1 MSEQNMIPSMKAAG
15 RFEALA
21 PFDTVVDT
29 SKYYMVEALRT
40 IHEMESLKLNL
51 YELVFKPVGV
61 TEADFPLVLSRART
75 AGAFICSILDRN
87 GVAVYVPTT
96 YFKSFPL
103 TDGVSFER
111 MCAVVDLGPCDPS
124 KKDLVAQC
132 TDHFKAY
139 VLATLGID
147 AVVNLGTIPT
157 IGYTSREQADA
168 YERARI
174 DKITDSGNDV
184 SRIRALEAL
193 LVSKDAYILE
203 LESQIPVAPPPPPLP
218 DPEVP

>member
-1 MSEQNMIPSMKAAG
+1 MTDKNMIPSLKAAG

-29 SKYYMVEALRT
+29 TKYYMVEALRT

-61 TEADFPLVLSRART
+61 LEADFPEVLTRART
-75 AGAFICSILDRN
+75 AGAIIVSILDRA
-87 GVAVYVPTT
+87 GIPVYVPST
-96 YFKSFPL
+96 YFKSFPM

-111 MCAVVDLGPCDPS
+111 MCAIVDFGPCDPS
-124 KKDLVAQC
+124 KKDLLSQC
-132 TDHFKAY
+132 MDHFKSY

-147 AVVNLGTIPT
+147 STVNLGTIPT

-168 YERARI
+168 YELARKA
-174 DKITDSGNDV
+174 KITDSNNDV
-184 SRIRALEAL
+184 SRIRELEAK
-193 LVSKDAYILE
+193 LVTKDAYIKELE
-203 LESQIPVAPPPPPLP
+203 LQIPVAPPPPVTP
-218 DPEVP
+218 